1 MESSPVKI
9 ISGAATGAAH
19 KLAPAGTGTGA
30 AAGTSGGK
38 TAAPPSCG
46 HPAKHM
52 DACIEACRNCERVCL
67 DTIPHCLGKGGH
79 HARADH
85 IMLLM
90 NCAAICATSA
100 RFMISG
106 SHLHVYTCAAC
117 KEVCAACADDCAGM
131 LAGGEGADDPMVRCV
146 AACRDCATSC
156 ADMACARA

>member
-90 NCAAICATSA
+90 
-100 RFMISG
+100 
-106 SHLHVYTCAAC
+106 
-117 KEVCAACADDCAGM
+117 VCAACADDCAGM

>member
-67 DTIPHCLGKGGH
+67 DTIPHCLGKGRWRNRRSEPVGTVVLRRAG
-79 HARADH
+79 ARHERRGYGSDQQGGV
-85 IMLLM
+85 LDRL
-90 NCAAICATSA
+90 AAAQTRRRGPWVTALSLCRPCATCQ
-100 RFMISG
+100 
-106 SHLHVYTCAAC
+106 L
-117 KEVCAACADDCAGM
+117 
-131 LAGGEGADDPMVRCV
+131 
-146 AACRDCATSC
+146 
-156 ADMACARA
+156 